1 MARKY
6 LGSSKGWGRAVQ
18 PDSSRFFGTSSGS
31 KIAGAVLK
39 VDTAP
44 LSLLTLIRL
53 GQSLPL
59 TYSLDY
65 LIRSFNEDNFRG
77 ELQETRGEQHVFTGR
92 QRDGAI
98 R

>member
-1 MARKY
+1 MR
-6 LGSSKGWGRAVQ
+6 SPRAFDRDVLL
-18 PDSSRFFGTSSGS
+18 SGIS
-31 KIAGAVLK
+31 VKRVLK

-44 LSLLTLIRL
+44 LSLLTLIRV

-77 ELQETRGEQHVFTGR
+77 ELQETRGEQHGFTGR

>member
-1 MARKY
+1 MR
-6 LGSSKGWGRAVQ
+6 SPRAFDRDVLL
-18 PDSSRFFGTSSGS
+18 SGISVSSGS

-44 LSLLTLIRL
+44 LSLLTLIRV

-77 ELQETRGEQHVFTGR
+77 ELQETRGEQHGFTGR